1 MLKNLAVIC
10 QLILICSCGQGSNIA
25 TARSLPVIKD
35 TVSFDVI
42 GDKDFGVVVIKDTID
57 LKNRLCIIPSGITLS
72 FKGGIIKNGAL
83 VGNMTKLK
91 SSQPCFD
98 CVRILGTWNVPIVKS
113 TYFRDLS
120 YDNALKDVVA
130 MANPR
135 VKNTVIIDEGVYHVT
150 AMENSDACIPLCSN
164 TDVILYGK
172 IILTPNAYTN
182 YYIIK
187 IQGDNINLRGN
198 ATLEGDKH
206 THLGKVGEWGM
217 GINIDHSNNVTVS
230 GLTIK
235 DCWGDC
241 IYVGGESEDII
252 IEKCSLDHGRRQG
265 ISITS
270 AKRVTIKDCSISNV
284 AGTLPEYAID
294 IEPNKGNDINKV
306 VIDNVNV
313 SNCKGGVMANGRAE
327 GAYVGTVIIK
337 NCNIQADNRPAV
349 NLGKCRKVK
358 VLKCTIIQ
366 QSTPRGIN
374 CEEINDLVIKGNN
387 IQQNYLGNTPGIKTI
402 VKQFGKDRLN
412 PIRTDQCDS
421 MRIRNNIC
429 MY

>member
-10 QLILICSCGQGSNIA
+10 QLILICSCGLGSNIA
-25 TARSLPVIKD
+25 TARSLPVVKD

-130 MANPR
+130 MANPK

-241 IYVGGESEDII
+241 IYVGGKSGDVS

-294 IEPNKGNDINKV
+294 IEPNKGNNIDKV
-306 VIDNVNV
+306 VIANVTV
-313 SNCKGGVMANGRAE
+313 SNCKGGFCAYGTAKESRIGRIVIKGCYVSSQEKMTIAMEECEDVLIEKNTLIRKNDHRVMACEHIGKI
-327 GAYVGTVIIK
+327 IIK
-337 NCNIQADNRPAV
+337 NNKLQSRKKDVTKSR
-349 NLGKCRKVK
+349 LGRITTFYSK
-358 VLKCTIIQ
+358 LSLIE
-366 QSTPRGIN
+366 N
-374 CEEINDLVIKGNN
+374 NEEL
-387 IQQNYLGNTPGIKTI
+387 L
-402 VKQFGKDRLN
+402 LE
-412 PIRTDQCDS
+412 
-421 MRIRNNIC
+421 
-429 MY
+429 